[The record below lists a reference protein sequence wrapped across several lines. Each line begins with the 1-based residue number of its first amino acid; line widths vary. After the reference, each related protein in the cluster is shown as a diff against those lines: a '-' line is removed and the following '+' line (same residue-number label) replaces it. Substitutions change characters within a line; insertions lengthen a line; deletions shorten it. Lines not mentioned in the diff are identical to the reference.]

1 MDFRGIE
8 EKMAQVKKPE
18 KTKKK
23 VKIDKLVDMFLDSQD
38 CEPGKGQ
45 A

>member
-1 MDFRGIE
+1 MEFCGYQ

-18 KTKKK
+18 KPKKK

-38 CEPGKGQ
+38 CGPGKGQ

>member
-1 MDFRGIE
+1 VDFRGIE
-8 EKMAQVKKPE
+8 EKMAQVKPE

-38 CEPGKGQ
+38 CGPGKGQ